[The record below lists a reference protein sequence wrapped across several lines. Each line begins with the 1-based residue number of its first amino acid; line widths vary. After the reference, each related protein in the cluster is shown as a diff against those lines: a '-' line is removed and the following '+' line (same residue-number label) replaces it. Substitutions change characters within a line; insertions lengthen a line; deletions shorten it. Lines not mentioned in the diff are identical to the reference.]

1 MCWRGCGPERVTSG
15 GVRSAEIEIQS
26 QYRARTR
33 HPIAINRDAHAG
45 TKRVP
50 GRDTPNS
57 PKAKRDTI
65 RYKQKH
71 SGQSSEVRARVSYT
85 YSCAS
90 RARAAKTARL
100 QYGTAVACEPHAV
113 SPV

>member
-26 QYRARTR
+26 QSIERG

-65 RYKQKH
+65 RYKH
-71 SGQSSEVRARVSYT
+71 SGQSSEVRARVSYS
-85 YSCAS
+85 YAS
-90 RARAAKTARL
+90 RQAEREPLKLCTVPAT
-100 QYGTAVACEPHAV
+100 GTAHIVA
-113 SPV
+113 